1 MTEAQ
6 MITPTEITYLFDPLC
21 GWCYGAMPKLAA
33 LARAPNIA
41 LKLAPTGLFSAGGAR
56 TMDASFAA
64 YAWANDQRIA
74 ELTGQKFSP
83 AYREKILGAHGALFD
98 SGPATLALTAVAI
111 EAPEREHQALQAIQI
126 GRYVDGRDVTSL
138 EVLAD
143 IVAGLG
149 FPGASSRISS
159 PDTELRKTTNA
170 RVAAARRDMQS
181 FGVRGVPALI
191 VGAGSRRRLRD
202 SAALFDR
209 DTDVVSQMSST

>member
-1 MTEAQ
+1 

-111 EAPEREHQALQAIQI
+111 EAPEREHHALQAIQI

-149 FPGASSRISS
+149 FPAASSRISS
-159 PDTELRKTTNA
+159 PDTGLRETTNA

-191 VGAGSRRRLRD
+191 VGSGSRRRLRD

-209 DTDVVSQMSST
+209 GTDVVSQLSST